1 MNKKRARSLRTIILA
16 TSITVMFGF
25 SILLFGIIYKAASSQ
40 LENNIL
46 DNTEGTLV
54 ALSNQLDHNISS
66 VYAQLAAFTDSNT
79 FNLFLWNI
87 YNNNE
92 VQDKSVYIRLSN
104 EITTLYQQNTHV
116 FHSVFLNL
124 DNNSIMLYKGDNSI
138 QSLEE
143 SLDPLFETYPYGY
156 LFWQNPKDEGPFT
169 TVYPQNN
176 SFRLSFLLG
185 TKDTTR
191 KGIFTATIKPSF
203 ITDILDDNAALT
215 KNSQL
220 ALLNGETL
228 INSTLTTETMPTSE
242 EISNLKKGLASST
255 FSQFTKNGYLYLC
268 KGLKTGDLSLLAIV
282 PVKELMLPSAML
294 ATYLK
299 LILIFLFIFYI
310 ILTYLLS
317 KKFEQPI
324 NVIINKMSLV
334 GQGHFD
340 TYFNVTGTKEIERI
354 NDNAQKLTEDI
365 RDLLKQITKEKDNLR
380 RSEFLVLQAQINPHF
395 LYNTLY
401 SIRQLN
407 EIGEYGNAIKMI
419 DFLAAFY
426 RIGVSNG
433 KKIIP
438 LRDEVEHVRSY
449 MAILKLRFEH
459 QFSTDISL
467 DQEFLDIAILKLTL
481 QPLVEN
487 AINHGIRPTRRCGII
502 SITAKHQEES
512 LYLFVSDNGQGM
524 DENTLQEVT
533 KEMTSSE
540 ISENKNKAYGLRNVH
555 QRLQIAFGVP
565 YGLSI
570 QSKLDEGTTITIR
583 VPFNKVVT
591 NDTINVC

>member
-1 MNKKRARSLRTIILA
+1 MA